1 MLHSFLAGTGELA
14 DLGVLA
20 SLQVG
25 ALLTI
30 RPGRAAPR
38 FGGRSRLEVRTPD
51 GHALGYLP
59 PEDGEVLASLLD
71 AGASA
76 IVRVRGLVPAFQ
88 RPRVQLEIRVVPA
101 AADQTSAKA

>member
-1 MLHSFLAGTGELA
+1 MPHPRVRCARRVAPSRGAASGRGSVLTMLHSFLAGTGELA

-51 GHALGYLP
+51 GDALGYLP
-59 PEDGEVLASLLD
+59 PEDGELLASLLD

-76 IVRVRGLVPAFQ
+76 IVRV
-88 RPRVQLEIRVVPA
+88 
-101 AADQTSAKA
+101 